1 MVPVLRIHSGIGA
14 VIGCT
19 WDLTWRT
26 TGIDPALRL
35 RSPRKSGV
43 HHVAMPR
50 EGTEGGDVM
59 LVSVARNLH
68 LGGCI
73 DSGLARGEIGEN
85 SQIEDTWKP
94 EPD

>member
-1 MVPVLRIHSGIGA
+1 
-14 VIGCT
+14 
-19 WDLTWRT
+19 
-26 TGIDPALRL
+26 
-35 RSPRKSGV
+35 
-43 HHVAMPR
+43 MPR